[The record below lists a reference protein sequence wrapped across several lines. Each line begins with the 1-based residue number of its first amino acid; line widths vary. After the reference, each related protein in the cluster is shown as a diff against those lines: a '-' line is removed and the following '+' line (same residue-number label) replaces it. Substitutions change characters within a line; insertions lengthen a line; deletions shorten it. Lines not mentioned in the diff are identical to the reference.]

1 MFFLFLE
8 NFTQTEQKANN
19 IKPPMNNNTTQNQ
32 SIVSER
38 PERNTDQIKKERIDS
53 PPTNY
58 GQSVRE
64 SQTIQDSK
72 PWGYSGIDL
81 MNTGAAF
88 WQNYSG
94 KYNVQIIFIVSD
106 TNLSKLLN
114 YMGYYIIT
122 QRQHFFLDE
131 DIKSINNCI
140 VFNGQSKQ

>member
-1 MFFLFLE
+1 
-8 NFTQTEQKANN
+8 
-19 IKPPMNNNTTQNQ
+19 MNNNTTQNQ
-32 SIVSER
+32 SSER

-53 PPTNY
+53 PPTSY

-64 SQTIQDSK
+64 SQTVQDSK

-94 KYNVQIIFIVSD
+94 KYNIKTIFIVSD
-106 TNLSKLLN
+106 TNLSTLLDC
-114 YMGYYIIT
+114 MVYYIIT

-131 DIKSINNCI
+131 DIKSINNWI
-140 VFNGQSKQ
+140 VFNGQPKQ